1 MYCYQMQACSWL
13 SSGLEAGT
21 SDDFVQFLDVLGH
34 LVHSA
39 ATAWR
44 FPGDAAREP
53 CRSSTLAATIVIIA
67 TRGQLGRAK
76 AATAAG
82 SG

>member
-21 SDDFVQFLDVLGH
+21 SDDFVQFLDVGWSSRAFSCDR
-34 LVHSA
+34 VEV
-39 ATAWR
+39 
-44 FPGDAAREP
+44 PGRCGTRAMQIIV
-53 CRSSTLAATIVIIA
+53 LAATIVIIA